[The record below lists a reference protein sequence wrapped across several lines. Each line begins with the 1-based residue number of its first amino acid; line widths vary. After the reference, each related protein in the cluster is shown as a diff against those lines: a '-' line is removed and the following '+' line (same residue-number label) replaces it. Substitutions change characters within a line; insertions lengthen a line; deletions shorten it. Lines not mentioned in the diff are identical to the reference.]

1 MTPLQTMY
9 PRFSERRIMRHN
21 FGLSPF
27 PLTERRLSST
37 NKKRVETPFRSG
49 AEESTDDL
57 APVTQDSADDSIGGD
72 K

>member
-1 MTPLQTMY
+1 
-9 PRFSERRIMRHN
+9 MRHN

-37 NKKRVETPFRSG
+37 NKKRVESPVRSG
-49 AEESTDDL
+49 AVESTDDL
-57 APVTQDSADDSIGGD
+57 APVTQDPTEETTGGD